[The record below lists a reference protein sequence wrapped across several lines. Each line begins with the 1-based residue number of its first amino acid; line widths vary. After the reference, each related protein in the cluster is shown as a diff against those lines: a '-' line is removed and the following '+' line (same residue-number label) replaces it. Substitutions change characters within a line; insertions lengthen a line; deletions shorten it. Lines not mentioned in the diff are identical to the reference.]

1 VVDEAGPEQAGP
13 EQAGPEQGPEQAG
26 PEQGPEQDGPEQAG
40 SEKPWECNIVHVA
53 VGAAGGVA
61 FGTLVTL
68 LATVIFFKVR
78 QARIGATF
86 YKCCLP

>member
-1 VVDEAGPEQAGP
+1 VVDTAGPEKA
-13 EQAGPEQGPEQAG
+13 
-26 PEQGPEQDGPEQAG
+26 
-40 SEKPWECNIVHVA
+40 WECNIVHLA

-78 QARIGATF
+78 QSRPGAKMF
-86 YKCCLP
+86 HFCLP